1 VDRERTTEGARA
13 TSPAAKDRR
22 KLIGVEQTA
31 VISLGDGAP
40 QLAEGDNPGQ
50 VQLSTR
56 DRCDGQAQAMNR
68 VDVPGVVDADV
79 GQ

>member
-13 TSPAAKDRR
+13 ASPAAKDRR
-22 KLIGVEQTA
+22 KLIGVEQSA

-40 QLAEGDNPGQ
+40 QLAEKDNPGQ
-50 VQLSTR
+50 VQQCPG
-56 DRCDGQAQAMNR
+56 DRCDGQTQAVNR